1 MLTHCTADF
10 DSLAS
15 AVGLAK
21 LWSTERKA
29 VSDVLLVNDDDDENP
44 NTEQIDHYSTPET
57 FNPTYVVLPRGAHPG
72 VAKFLSLHKHLFPI
86 KSLRDLPN
94 PENLD
99 KVRMK
104 KRPARS
110 EVPLYSALLNS
121 NKLTTTFALLASL
134 RSSQL
139 GLVDA
144 QRRER
149 IGPAGP
155 LLAYAKRITV
165 VDHHVESNTDIP
177 EAEDYV
183 VDNVGS
189 VTTLIVEKLRKER

>member
-1 MLTHCTADF
+1 MISRRRLLSLLLLSLALSSGFSPSPPCQRTWSHSPNPLRATPSTSGTYNVVLTHCTADF

-21 LWSTERKA
+21 LWSTARTGL
-29 VSDVLLVNDDDDENP
+29 VDVDAADPDDDDENP
-44 NTEQIDHYSTPET
+44 NHVQAAHYSTPRA

-86 KSLRDLPN
+86 KNLRDLPN

-99 KVRMK
+99 R
-104 KRPARS
+104 
-110 EVPLYSALLNS
+110 
-121 NKLTTTFALLASL
+121 
-134 RSSQL
+134 L

-149 IGPAGP
+149 
-155 LLAYAKRITV
+155 
-165 VDHHVESNTDIP
+165 
-177 EAEDYV
+177 
-183 VDNVGS
+183 VGE
-189 VTTLIVEKLRKER
+189 IF

>member
-1 MLTHCTADF
+1 VLTHCTADF

-99 KVRMK
+99 K
-104 KRPARS
+104 
-110 EVPLYSALLNS
+110 
-121 NKLTTTFALLASL
+121 
-134 RSSQL
+134 L